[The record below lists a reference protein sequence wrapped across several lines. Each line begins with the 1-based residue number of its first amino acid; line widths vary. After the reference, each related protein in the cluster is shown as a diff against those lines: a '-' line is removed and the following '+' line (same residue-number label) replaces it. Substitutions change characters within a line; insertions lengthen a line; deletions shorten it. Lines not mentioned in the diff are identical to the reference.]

1 MSNANV
7 LTREDPLYEE
17 LYDVRREAMEVGN
30 LIEEDINPRLA
41 ALRASGAVHKGFLRD
56 LLDLPEHRRHEA
68 AIGRQGY
75 SVLSFKAC
83 EAAFRDSGRFS
94 SAIVHHPG
102 SGDEQTMGILEMD
115 GKQHLAYRKTLQPM
129 FIKLRAVTWWRER
142 WINDIVGALIERLK
156 QQDRAELNLD
166 YCARVPVHTVTR
178 AIGME
183 GDDSLIFRSALI
195 KSQGIGRTSPD
206 IQRQAS
212 DTVWRMLQELIE
224 KRRAEP
230 ADDVVSGLIKETV
243 TLPDGTVRPLTDREI
258 AINARL
264 VMIAGGGTSWRQFG
278 IFLWAL
284 LTHRDQLEAV
294 RADRS
299 LMERAIDES
308 VRWNVTATLFSRL
321 TTEDVELAGVA
332 IPAGSAVELC
342 TAAANRDP
350 ERWENPDAF
359 DIHRPV
365 LNHLGFGIGQ
375 HQCLG
380 SNVAR
385 SEITV
390 GTNALLDAFPNIRL
404 DPNAPAPFLTGGLE
418 QRGMSAIPVLLR

>member
-1 MSNANV
+1 MPNATV

-30 LIEEDINPRLA
+30 FIEEDINPRLA
-41 ALRASGAVHKGFLRD
+41 ELRSRGAVQKGFLRD
-56 LLDLPEHRRHEA
+56 LLNLPGHQRHEV
-68 AIGRQGY
+68 AIGRAGY
-75 SVLSFKAC
+75 SVLGYKAC
-83 EAAFRDSGRFS
+83 EAAFRDSVRFS
-94 SAIVHHPG
+94 SSIVHHPSAG
-102 SGDEQTMGILEMD
+102 SEQTMGILEMD

-129 FIKLRAVTWWRER
+129 FFKLRTVTWWRER

-156 QQDRAELNLD
+156 TQDRAELNLD

-183 GDDSLIFRSALI
+183 GDDSLVFRSALM
-195 KSQGIGRTSPD
+195 KMQGTGRVTPD
-206 IQRQAS
+206 IQRQGS
-212 DTVWRMLQELIE
+212 ETVWRMLQELIE

-230 ADDVVSGLIKETV
+230 ADDVVSGLIDTTL
-243 TLPDGTVRPLTDREI
+243 TLPDGSERPLTDREI

-278 IFLWAL
+278 ILLWAL
-284 LTHRDQLEAV
+284 LTHRDQLEDV

-299 LMERAIDES
+299 LLEPAIDES
-308 VRWNVTATLFSRL
+308 ARWNVTATVFSRL
-321 TTEDVELAGVA
+321 TMEDVELDGVA

-350 ERWENPDAF
+350 ERWQNPDTF
-359 DIHRPV
+359 DIHRSQQ
-365 LNHLGFGIGQ
+365 NHLGFGIGQ

-380 SNVAR
+380 MNVAR
-385 SEITV
+385 SELTV
-390 GTNALLDAFPNIRL
+390 GINALLDAFPNMRL
-404 DPNAPAPFLTGGLE
+404 DPNAPAPLLTGGLE